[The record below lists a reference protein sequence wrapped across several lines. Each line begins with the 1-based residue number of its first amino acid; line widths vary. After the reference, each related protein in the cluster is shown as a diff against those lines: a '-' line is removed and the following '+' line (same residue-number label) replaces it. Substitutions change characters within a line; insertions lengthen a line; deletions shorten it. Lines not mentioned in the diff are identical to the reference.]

1 MNGPKQING
10 VALIEVN
17 GKQYALDRKNQRFL
31 TEEQTKNFIEQLN
44 KKNNPQPKQPQ
55 TQQQTQQ
62 PKQPLE
68 ITITTNKNSQK
79 EAQIKIPKEL
89 LGIAKPM
96 GKIKVNDILY
106 PVIIIE
112 RPNNGKSNYSVLLPN
127 GQETNFGVNSFN
139 NAESNL
145 SLKILEFL
153 FSPKNKPEL
162 QQTFENAINNLNQQ
176 GTLQAQQE
184 EGNIGQATQQS
195 VATSSESQTISDDDL
210 LDIMNVNITNVP
222 MPNQQ
227 PPQQSQI
234 QGQSNITV
242 DDSSQNIDL
251 SYDANI
257 ELLRLLAV
265 SRETW
270 NSMDSETKKSM
281 LGCQ

>member
-1 MNGPKQING
+1 M
-10 VALIEVN
+10 
-17 GKQYALDRKNQRFL
+17 
-31 TEEQTKNFIEQLN
+31 
-44 KKNNPQPKQPQ
+44 
-55 TQQQTQQ
+55 
-62 PKQPLE
+62 
-68 ITITTNKNSQK
+68 
-79 EAQIKIPKEL
+79 
-89 LGIAKPM
+89 AKPR

-145 SLKILEFL
+145 SLKILELL
-153 FSPKNKPEL
+153 FSPENKPEL

-184 EGNIGQATQQS
+184 EGNIGQATQQPVTIS
-195 VATSSESQTISDDDL
+195 PKSQNISDDYL
-210 LDIMNVNITNVP
+210 LDIMNVSVTNIP

-227 PPQQSQI
+227 PPQQGQI
-234 QGQSNITV
+234 QNQSNITV

-257 ELLRLLAV
+257 ELLKLLAI

-270 NSMDSETKKSM
+270 DSMTSETKKSM

>member
-1 MNGPKQING
+1 M
-10 VALIEVN
+10 
-17 GKQYALDRKNQRFL
+17 
-31 TEEQTKNFIEQLN
+31 
-44 KKNNPQPKQPQ
+44 
-55 TQQQTQQ
+55 
-62 PKQPLE
+62 
-68 ITITTNKNSQK
+68 
-79 EAQIKIPKEL
+79 
-89 LGIAKPM
+89 AKPV

-106 PVIIIE
+106 PVIIVE

-145 SLKILEFL
+145 GLKILEFL
-153 FSPKNKPEL
+153 FSPDNKPEL
-162 QQTFENAINNLNQQ
+162 QQAFETAVNSLNQQ
-176 GTLQAQQE
+176 GTSQDQNGE
-184 EGNIGQATQQS
+184 DNTGQASQQP
-195 VATSSESQTISDDDL
+195 VNASESQTISNDDL
-210 LDIMNVNITNVP
+210 LDIMEVSVANIP

-227 PPQQSQI
+227 PPQQAQV
-234 QGQSNITV
+234 QNQSNVTV
-242 DDSSQNIDL
+242 DDDSQNIDL